1 MRSFIGKFRKLG
13 NLSKF
18 FIDTSV
24 GGNKSSIV
32 VVDENDSPL
41 EGVSVEIESSSGGY
55 SYTATTNAQG
65 EALLRGTFNK
75 KYTLTMN
82 KDGMQEKVISD
93 WVFVNTDTITYD

>member
-1 MRSFIGKFRKLG
+1 MRSFLGKFRKLG
-13 NLSKF
+13 NLSKP

-24 GGNKSSIV
+24 GGNKSSII
-32 VVDENDSPL
+32 VVDENDNPL
-41 EGVSVEIESSSGGY
+41 EGVSIEIQSSSGGY

-75 KYTLTMN
+75 QYTLTMN

-93 WVFVNTDTITYD
+93 WVFVNTDVITYD